1 MCRRGTNACATEA
14 RGCAIGCA
22 AEAQLGDAEAQ
33 LGAAEAQLGDAEAQ
47 LGAAEAQLGAAAAHT
62 RGVRGQRGARPEGC
76 PARWVPGQM
85 GATEQRPRWVP

>member
-14 RGCAIGCA
+14 RGCAIGC
-22 AEAQLGDAEAQ
+22 
-33 LGAAEAQLGDAEAQ
+33 AAEAQLGDAEAQ